1 MNKINVKDLINIG
14 VFTALYLVLFFMASF
29 LGYVPVLFPALPVIC
44 AAVVGIHYF
53 YGANVCTK
61 CNNHSIVRYVSIFS
75 DDQRR
80 ESSN

>member
-44 AAVVGIHYF
+44 AAVVGIPF
-53 YGANVCTK
+53 MCLMCTI
-61 CNNHSIVRYVSIFS
+61 SVTRM
-75 DDQRR
+75 
-80 ESSN
+80 ETEL